1 MNGKSESREG
11 NGMIIN
17 KSIRLVLKGKFFFF
31 SIKILSGFLVF
42 PFFFFFVEPRMGRG
56 RGEGKRVCSREQDG
70 TTTEARRDSTCNLVR
85 YVSLNV
91 ELNPG
96 MLTFAFFL
104 FSPLLFDQ

>member
-17 KSIRLVLKGKFFFF
+17 KSIRLVLKGKFSFF

-42 PFFFFFVEPRMGRG
+42 PFFFFFRSATNGK
-56 RGEGKRVCSREQDG
+56 GEGRRKTSLFSRTG

>member
-17 KSIRLVLKGKFFFF
+17 KSIRLVENFPFSRSKFSPVF
-31 SIKILSGFLVF
+31 LSFL
-42 PFFFFFVEPRMGRG
+42 FFFFFFFRSAMNG

>member
-17 KSIRLVLKGKFFFF
+17 KSRGKFSFF

-42 PFFFFFVEPRMGRG
+42 PFFFFFVQPRMGRG